1 MQEYRFNQAEPT
13 LWPESPGRGHV
24 LADAQAFDPAAAISD
39 VIAVTGDTRR
49 LTYISAGLLATV
61 LMGAA
66 TVGAALLVRGRPLA
80 MGSLGLL
87 VPVLVSWLVT
97 AALVLFSEGPVTSAF
112 AELRHATGA
121 PVDPSAPWAP
131 LGVAP
136 LADPEVT
143 WDCVVPLIAATRR
156 QHARARLALSAAV
169 LTTAAFLLWM
179 TLSLAVAALTG

>member
-1 MQEYRFNQAEPT
+1 MQEYLFNQAEPSM
-13 LWPESPGRGHV
+13 WPEPPGRGHA
-24 LADAQAFDPAAAISD
+24 LTDAQTFDPAVAISD

-66 TVGAALLVRGRPLA
+66 TVGAALLLRGQPLA

-87 VPVLVSWLVT
+87 MPVLVSWLVT

-112 AELRHATGA
+112 AELRRATGA

-131 LGVAP
+131 LGVEP

-179 TLSLAVAALTG
+179 MLSLAVAALT